1 MLKMPIVVK
10 GAGLEREAYQRLV
23 ETLREVPFLR
33 EASTQRKRT
42 KGDFRIDFVVSLRGA
57 GIDRR
62 LVCEVKS
69 SGQPRVAR
77 EACLSLADY
86 ASSEGRNYPI
96 FIAPYISPAAAS
108 ICEDY
113 GVGYLDLAGNCRLAF
128 DKVYIRREGFPNPV
142 VQKRDLRSLYSPKA
156 ESVLRVLLAAG
167 KRTWR
172 TQELSDEA
180 CVSLGQVANV
190 KKLLADR
197 EWIDTQ
203 PDGFSLRSLD
213 KAVLPLLQEWT
224 ENYRSARNSAT
235 DFYSLKPI
243 PQIEADLSQAAKKL
257 KMPVAFT
264 GFSGAARLAPL
275 APTVRYQ
282 RVSAYAVGDIA
293 VLADRIGM
301 KQVRSGANV
310 TILNPY
316 DEGVLYGTRDIEGA
330 PIVSPIQLYLD
341 LSQMK
346 GRGEEAASAILEGVI
361 KSQWR

>member
-1 MLKMPIVVK
+1 MLKIPNMVK
-10 GAGLEREAYQRLV
+10 GTGLEHEASERLV

-33 EASTQRKRT
+33 KAGTQLKRT
-42 KGDFRIDFVVSLRGA
+42 KGDLGIDFVVSLRGA

-86 ASSEGRNYPI
+86 ASSDGRNYPV

-128 DKVYIRREGFPNPV
+128 DRVYIRREGFPNPA

-197 EWIDTQ
+197 EWIETQ
-203 PDGFSLRSLD
+203 TDGFSLRSLD

-224 ENYRSARNSAT
+224 ENYRSARTSST

-243 PQIEADLSQAAKKL
+243 PQIEAELSQVAKKL

-264 GFSGAARLAPL
+264 GFSGAARLAP
-275 APTVRYQ
+275 AVRYQ

-293 VLADRIGM
+293 VLANRIGM

-330 PIVSPIQLYLD
+330 PIVSPVQLYLD

-346 GRGEEAASAILEGVI
+346 GRGEEAASAILEGII
-361 KSQWR
+361 KPQWR